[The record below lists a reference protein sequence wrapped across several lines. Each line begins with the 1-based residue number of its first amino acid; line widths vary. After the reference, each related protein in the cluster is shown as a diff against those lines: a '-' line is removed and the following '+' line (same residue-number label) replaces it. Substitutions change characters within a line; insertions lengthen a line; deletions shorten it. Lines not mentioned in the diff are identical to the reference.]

1 MSHDCAAELIEIL
14 QAENAALRAGDAVG
28 AAALLARKQAAAA
41 TFAAAHRRGRAP
53 PPHGVVR
60 QLNDL
65 ADENKA
71 LLERAIAVQG
81 RVIETLARAIP
92 AALARNTATAPRYD
106 ARGTLAQ
113 RPATAWTLRGRA

>member
-28 AAALLARKQAAAA
+28 AAALLARKQIAA
-41 TFAAAHRRGRAP
+41 TAFAAAHRRGRAP

-60 QLNDL
+60 RLNDL

-113 RPATAWTLRGRA
+113 RPVTAWTLRGRA

>member
-1 MSHDCAAELIEIL
+1 MSHDCAAELIETL
-14 QAENAALRAGDAVG
+14 QAENTALRAGNAAG
-28 AAALLARKQAAAA
+28 AAVLLARKQVAAAIFA
-41 TFAAAHRRGRAP
+41 TAHRRGEAP
-53 PPHGVVR
+53 PLREVVR

-65 ADENKA
+65 AGENKA

-106 ARGTLAQ
+106 ARGTLAA
-113 RPATAWTLRGRA
+113 RPATAWTLRARA